1 MESVLPRYEF
11 RVWGDQLND
20 VFTAIAANSRLIES
34 RARVETYL
42 VSRRDTG
49 TNPKIRDAELDV
61 KVLLGVVEGCEQWE
75 PTVRMTLPL
84 SAGQVREVLAGWL
97 DLDDVMLERDEYTR
111 RQLVDEVVAPR
122 KDVVAIELAKIRHAY
137 EVNGCIAEVADVTIA
152 GSTLQTAAVVS
163 AGLGLLLAARSLVG
177 LEGMDNVNYPREI
190 RRVLGW

>member
-1 MESVLPRYEF
+1 MESGLPRYEF

-20 VFTAIAANSRLIES
+20 VFSAIAANSRLIES

-42 VSRRDTG
+42 VSRHNAG

-97 DLDDVMLERDEYTR
+97 DLDDVILERDEYTYQ
-111 RQLVDEVVAPR
+111 QLVDEVVAPR

-137 EVNGCIAEVADVTIA
+137 EVSGCIAEVADVTIA
-152 GSTLQTAAVVS
+152 GSTLQTAAVES
-163 AGLGLLLAARSLVG
+163 TDLGLLLAARRLVG
-177 LEGMDNVNYPREI
+177 LDGMENVNYPQEI
-190 RRVLGW
+190 RKVLGW

>member
-97 DLDDVMLERDEYTR
+97 DLDDVILERDEYTR
-111 RQLVDEVVAPR
+111 RQLVDEVVTPR
-122 KDVVAIELAKIRHAY
+122 NDIVAIELAKIRHGY

-152 GSTLQTAAVVS
+152 GSTLQTAAVES
-163 AGLGLLLAARSLVG
+163 ADLNLLLAARRLVG
-177 LEGMDNVNYPREI
+177 LEGMENVNYPQEI